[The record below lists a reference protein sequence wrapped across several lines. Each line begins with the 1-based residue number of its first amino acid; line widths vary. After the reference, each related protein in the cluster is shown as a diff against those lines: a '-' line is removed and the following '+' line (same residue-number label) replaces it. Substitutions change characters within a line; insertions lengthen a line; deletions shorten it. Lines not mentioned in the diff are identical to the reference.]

1 MTEYKR
7 REKCEIESA
16 NVYTICGTRRLCFLA
31 TYIRRQWFVF
41 VAFLVYVADFCYFC
55 ITMINKD
62 RIISFVW
69 QHVLL
74 LVSLFIMTFG
84 VAVCVRSMLGSSV
97 ISTLPYV
104 FETAGKQGLG
114 VPRLTIGQYTYV
126 MNALLVVGQI
136 VVLRRR
142 FELVQ
147 LFQLLVGFVFGSLID
162 VNMLLT
168 TWLVPA
174 TLPAKIVAQVAGC
187 TVLGVGIALEVRC
200 GSVTMPGE
208 GLPVAISEVTGVE
221 FPKVK
226 ICVDSSLVVLAV
238 VFSYVFF
245 GAWQWYIV
253 GIGTL
258 FAMVYVGMVV
268 KQAGKHL
275 GWFDHVLAYRPGFR
289 RYVYGLAR
297 LIYGK
302 IKN

>member
-1 MTEYKR
+1 MSK
-7 REKCEIESA
+7 
-16 NVYTICGTRRLCFLA
+16 
-31 TYIRRQWFVF
+31 
-41 VAFLVYVADFCYFC
+41 
-55 ITMINKD
+55 KD
-62 RIISFVW
+62 KIISFLW
-69 QHVLL
+69 QHILL

-104 FETAGKQGLG
+104 FETAGKHGLG
-114 VPRLTIGQYTYV
+114 VPRLTIGQYTYI
-126 MNALLVVGQI
+126 MNAILVVGQI
-136 VVLRRR
+136 AVLRKR
-142 FELVQ
+142 FEPVQ

-162 VNMLLT
+162 LNMLLT
-168 TWLVPA
+168 SWLVPA

-187 TVLGVGIALEVRC
+187 TVLGAGIALEVRC

-208 GLPVAISEVTGVE
+208 GFPVAISSVSGIE

-226 ICVDSSLVVLAV
+226 ICVDTALVVLAV
-238 VFSYVFF
+238 VFCYVFF

-268 KQAGKHL
+268 KTVGKRL
-275 GWFDHVLAYRPGFR
+275 AWFDRLLAYKPGFR

-297 LIYGK
+297 LLF
-302 IKN
+302 KNK

>member
-1 MTEYKR
+1 MSRK
-7 REKCEIESA
+7 EKIVS
-16 NVYTICGTRRLCFLA
+16 FL
-31 TYIRRQWFVF
+31 
-41 VAFLVYVADFCYFC
+41 
-55 ITMINKD
+55 
-62 RIISFVW
+62 W

-74 LVSLFIMTFG
+74 LVSLCIMTLG

-104 FETAGKQGLG
+104 FETAGKKHLG
-114 VPRLTIGQYTYV
+114 VPQFTIGQYTYI
-126 MNALLVVGQI
+126 MNGVLVLGQI
-136 VVLRRR
+136 LVLRRR
-142 FELVQ
+142 FEAVQ

-162 VNMLLT
+162 VNMALT

-174 TLPAKIVAQVAGC
+174 TLAEKIMSQIAGC
-187 TVLGVGIALEVRC
+187 TVLGLGIAVEVRC

-208 GLPVAISEVTGVE
+208 GFPVAVSTVTGIE

-226 ICVDSSLVVLAV
+226 IAVDVSLVVLAV

-268 KQAGKHL
+268 RLVGKHL
-275 GWFDHVLAYRPGFR
+275 GWFDRILAYQPGFR

-297 LIYGK
+297 ILFK
-302 IKN
+302 QKQ